1 MPLRAGALICLLLAP
16 AAAVVAQPGDAADH
30 PGLERVSGGSADV
43 LAEWDRRIP
52 RLVRSGALRLREE
65 RARQDGSRDQWFD
78 QLHRGVPVEGGALW
92 RRVTNGSTAAVEGR
106 LFRDI
111 AIDPVP
117 KLTRAEATG
126 ALQALAPD
134 RLGSSLPPELV
145 VLPIEGGRYVLAY
158 KSRLFAGTTLDVQ
171 YVDAATGAPVRS
183 ERLPG
188 PP

>member
-1 MPLRAGALICLLLAP
+1 MRLRAGALICLLLAHT
-16 AAAVVAQPGDAADH
+16 AAAAQPEGAADH
-30 PGLERVSGGSADV
+30 AGLERVSGGTADA

-52 RLVRSGALRLREE
+52 RMVRSGALRLREE
-65 RARQDGSRDQWFD
+65 RARPDGSRDQWFD

-117 KLTRAEATG
+117 KRTRAEAVE

-134 RLGSSLPPELV
+134 RLGSSQPPELV
-145 VLPIEGGRYVLAY
+145 VLPVEGGRYVLAY
-158 KSRLFAGTTLDVQ
+158 RSRLFSGTALDVH
-171 YVDAATGAPVRS
+171 YVDAATGAPIRS
-183 ERLPG
+183 ETLPG